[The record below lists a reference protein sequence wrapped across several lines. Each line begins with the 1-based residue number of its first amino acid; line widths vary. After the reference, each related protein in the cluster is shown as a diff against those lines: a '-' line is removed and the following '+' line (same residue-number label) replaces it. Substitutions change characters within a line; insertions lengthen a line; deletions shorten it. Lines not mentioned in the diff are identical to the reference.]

1 MPAHARGAALPNA
14 HGSSRNRRQREV
26 WSRFLLEFGRASVRL
41 ERFMGQ
47 SLVKGPPTLAHGRA
61 RSKRKSRVGFRAGPV
76 LPQSPPVA
84 FSSAGWR
91 VIKRSEEH

>member
-1 MPAHARGAALPNA
+1 
-14 HGSSRNRRQREV
+14 
-26 WSRFLLEFGRASVRL
+26 
-41 ERFMGQ
+41 MGQ

-91 VIKRSEEH
+91 VIKLTGLPLVLIGSSARRRGFAGELAEHRTLRQVAADR